1 VETPSYSALQP
12 CDVHWI
18 LFSLALGFTKPYRGE
33 MAESMKDRKLRG
45 MIRTGSR
52 GEEYFFHGLIGMLFF
67 VAVV

>member
-1 VETPSYSALQP
+1 VKWLSP
-12 CDVHWI
+12 W
-18 LFSLALGFTKPYRGE
+18 
-33 MAESMKDRKLRG
+33 KDRKLRG

>member
-1 VETPSYSALQP
+1 LLL
-12 CDVHWI
+12 D
-18 LFSLALGFTKPYRGE
+18 SLNPTGVKWLSPW
-33 MAESMKDRKLRG
+33 KDRKLRG